1 MNLEKF
7 FQMELIQIVVFMI
20 KLILLFIS
28 IAIVLTIPFLP
39 KVILTQIKKI
49 NIKYGQMPSVNYLP
63 DNVKKDVYE
72 DKKNYID
79 EKKDNPNEVESSL
92 ENDIENTRK
101 EKRLVYKDN
110 SLEELREMAKE
121 LGASGTR
128 IKKYYQLDKES
139 LIEAI
144 IQTEEMVS
152 ILKAAEEAEEE
163 VKLPDDGV
171 N

>member
-1 MNLEKF
+1 MH
-7 FQMELIQIVVFMI
+7 
-20 KLILLFIS
+20 
-28 IAIVLTIPFLP
+28 
-39 KVILTQIKKI
+39 
-49 NIKYGQMPSVNYLP
+49 
-63 DNVKKDVYE
+63 
-72 DKKNYID
+72 
-79 EKKDNPNEVESSL
+79 
-92 ENDIENTRK
+92 
-101 EKRLVYKDN
+101 LV
-110 SLEELREMAKE
+110 
-121 LGASGTR
+121 R